1 VPSVEAPPAGLAEL
15 QRFLAGAL
23 RREEPIATDPA
34 LAGATRV
41 YVAGNDRL
49 TPAEQ
54 ADLYREQFWLRH
66 VESLTEDYPGLR
78 ALLGSDV
85 FDALLH
91 AYLVAYPP
99 RTPSL
104 RDLGA
109 DLVRFAERWEGF
121 AAGHG
126 AEPGSAGRSPIVSPA
141 RRSIALEM
149 IRYEQAFIDLFDG
162 PEPPPLDAGKL
173 QSLPADAW
181 ERARIVL
188 HPLLARLRLEH
199 PLHLYRLA
207 AAEADEAPPF
217 PAAAPVS
224 LVLYRRD
231 NVVRY
236 DEVEPEALALLD
248 ALAAGETLVG
258 ACDRVAATLDPAAAD
273 ALGGKVGSWFQRWT
287 ANRWIVDIAI

>member
-1 VPSVEAPPAGLAEL
+1 MPSVEGPPADLAEL
-15 QRFLAGAL
+15 QLFLAGVL
-23 RREEPIATDPA
+23 RREEPIAADPS
-34 LAGATRV
+34 LAGATRAH
-41 YVAGNDRL
+41 VAGNDRL

-54 ADLYREQFWLRH
+54 ADLYREQFWIRH
-66 VESLTEDYPGLR
+66 VESLTQDYPGLR
-78 ALLGSDV
+78 ALLGEEV

-91 AYLVAYPP
+91 AYLAAHPP

-109 DLVRFAERWEGF
+109 DLAPFAERWDGF
-121 AAGHG
+121 PAG
-126 AEPGSAGRSPIVSPA
+126 

-149 IRYEQAFIDLFDG
+149 IRYEQAFIELFDG

-173 QSLPADAW
+173 QSLPDDAW

-207 AAEADEAPPF
+207 ATGSDDPPPF
-217 PAAAPVS
+217 PAAAPVD
-224 LVLYRRD
+224 LVLYRHD

-248 ALAAGETLVG
+248 ALAAGETLVA
-258 ACDRVAATLDPAAAD
+258 ACDRVAATLDPARAD
-273 ALGGKVGSWFQRWT
+273 ALGGKVGPWFQRWT
-287 ANRWIVDIAI
+287 ANRWIIDVAI

>member
-1 VPSVEAPPAGLAEL
+1 VPPPLDLVTL
-15 QRFLAGAL
+15 QRFLAAAL
-23 RREEPIATDPA
+23 RREEPIAADPA
-34 LAGATRV
+34 LAEATRAH
-41 YVAGNDRL
+41 VAGNDRL

-78 ALLGSDV
+78 ALLGGEV
-85 FDALLH
+85 FDALLR
-91 AYLVAYPP
+91 AYLGAHPP
-99 RTPSL
+99 RVPSL

-109 DLVRFAERWEGF
+109 DFLPFAERWAGF
-121 AAGHG
+121 PS
-126 AEPGSAGRSPIVSPA
+126 E

-162 PEPPPLDAGKL
+162 PEPPPLDPEKIQG
-173 QSLPADAW
+173 LPADAW

-188 HPLLARLRLEH
+188 HPLLARMRLEH

-207 AAEADEAPPF
+207 AASAGDAEEPPPF

-224 LVLYRRD
+224 LVLYRRE

-248 ALAAGETLVG
+248 ALAAGEPLVA
-258 ACDRVAATLDPAAAD
+258 ACDRVAATLDPAGAD
-273 ALGGKVGSWFQRWT
+273 RLGGKVGPWFQRWT
-287 ANRWIVDIAI
+287 ANRWIVDVVL